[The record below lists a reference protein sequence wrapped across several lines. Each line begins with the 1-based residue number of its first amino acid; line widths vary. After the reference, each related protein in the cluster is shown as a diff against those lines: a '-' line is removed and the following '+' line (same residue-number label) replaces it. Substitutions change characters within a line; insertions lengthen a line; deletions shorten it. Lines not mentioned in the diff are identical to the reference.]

1 MNRFVDVTL
10 PPYQWTRCRKRHND
24 DLKPHRNLK
33 NPVSVHLYGVLLF
46 LSPHANELRTGIRE
60 KNHRGGSLNLC
71 ARRVPNP
78 KGGSRGIVAEPEY
91 YGRVSNA
98 GRIGRKEEA
107 RHGRM
112 NRQSLQA
119 GVIIDTPPGIP
130 YGFIPMRFDGSPQAI
145 QPRLKADYAQ
155 PLQHYPIWLGLI
167 KKNYNSIVEN
177 I

>member
-1 MNRFVDVTL
+1 MAIPPYCMNRFVDVTL
-10 PPYQWTRCRKRHND
+10 PPYPWTRCRKRHND

-71 ARRVPNP
+71 AWRVANP
-78 KGGSRGIVAEPEY
+78 KRGSRRTVAKPAH
-91 YGRVSNA
+91 YGRVSQA

-119 GVIIDTPPGIP
+119 GAVIGHPARHTIRLYTDAVWRQSASDSTSPLGGLRKAPPALP
-130 YGFIPMRFDGSPQAI
+130 DKVC
-145 QPRLKADYAQ
+145 LC
-155 PLQHYPIWLGLI
+155 
-167 KKNYNSIVEN
+167 
-177 I
+177 